1 MENRASVRICTVTG
15 MIATAAL
22 GLVIIKTDLMPMGDF
37 GYAELARPTAR
48 AAQIREHHLPDL
60 LFTDHLGQ
68 PRRFYSDLVRG
79 KVVAI
84 SFMYAAC
91 SKLCELSSQNMARL
105 QDELGERLGRDVQL
119 YSISLDPL
127 NDTPETLRNYRE
139 QHGAKPGWTFLT
151 ATNPAELTLFRRKL
165 GVYDPDPEIDGD
177 LTQHT
182 GMVVLGNEP
191 TGRWSKIPALVHP
204 IRIRQ
209 AVERVLLPPE
219 QWPRGQQPVD
229 EVPREDS
236 HASEGH
242 QPWRASEQQLRR

>member
-1 MENRASVRICTVTG
+1 
-15 MIATAAL
+15 MIAAAAL
-22 GLVIIKTDLMPMGDF
+22 GLVIIKTDLMSIGDF
-37 GYAELARPTAR
+37 EFFEPALPTAR
-48 AAQIREHHLPDL
+48 AAQIRERHLPDI

-127 NDTPETLRNYRE
+127 NDTPQSLKSYRE
-139 QHGAKPGWTFLT
+139 QHGARPGWTFLT
-151 ATNPAELTLFRRKL
+151 AANPAELTLFRRKL
-165 GVYDPDPEIDGD
+165 GVYDPDPGVDAD

-182 GMVVLGNEP
+182 GMIVLGNER

-204 IRIRQ
+204 VRIRQ
-209 AVERVLLPPE
+209 AVERILLPPE
-219 QWPRGQQPVD
+219 QWPRGQRLVD

-236 HASEGH
+236 GASEGRPPGSSRG
-242 QPWRASEQQLRR
+242 QELRR